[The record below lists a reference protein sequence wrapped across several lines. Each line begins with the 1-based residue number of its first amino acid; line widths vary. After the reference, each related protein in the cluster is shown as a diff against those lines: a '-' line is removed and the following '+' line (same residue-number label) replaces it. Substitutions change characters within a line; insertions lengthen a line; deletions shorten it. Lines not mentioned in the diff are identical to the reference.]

1 MSLENLK
8 KAFGVPTVVGDDDA
22 IIRAGEFLTV
32 TGAFAN
38 GKKTLIDVR
47 EGQSRSV
54 RRGVSVAKCPLVIES
69 NADRVAVVAA
79 AGSVPHTWTVFRA
92 LAEPLRRIELSMIER
107 GLFLDRFI
115 STEKRWFI
123 DRKVRLIAAR
133 VGLAHLLSRR
143 YGDLSIENMQ
153 RVALGGALICDPD
166 VICVDVDNSKS
177 WAYASMQ
184 LVQQID
190 LNGTGVIYAVGSPTV
205 ALSAPGRLAVLID
218 GNVAQAGLSDA
229 LYDDP
234 DTLAIAE
241 FLSRRPLAKMAGELG
256 ADGTLRV
263 SGHAIDRFRVERP
276 ESVIVALRPE
286 DAAPGPGPLHTRV
299 DPKRIMMFREE
310 GARLRLAHLEVR
322 VSA

>member
-1 MSLENLK
+1 M
-8 KAFGVPTVVGDDDA
+8 
-22 IIRAGEFLTV
+22 
-32 TGAFAN
+32 
-38 GKKTLIDVR
+38 
-47 EGQSRSV
+47 
-54 RRGVSVAKCPLVIES
+54 
-69 NADRVAVVAA
+69 
-79 AGSVPHTWTVFRA
+79 
-92 LAEPLRRIELSMIER
+92 
-107 GLFLDRFI
+107 
-115 STEKRWFI
+115 
-123 DRKVRLIAAR
+123 
-133 VGLAHLLSRR
+133 
-143 YGDLSIENMQ
+143 
-153 RVALGGALICDPD
+153 CDPD

-184 LVQQID
+184 LMQQID
-190 LNGTGVIYAVGSPTV
+190 LNATGVIYAVGSPSV

-286 DAAPGPGPLHTRV
+286 DGAPGPGPLHTRV